1 MSAVWEF
8 RELKFSAGAKR
19 GEIRALLTSMAE
31 VERWEIDRVRI
42 SNDGKRWVRLRRK
55 TYFVQRTA

>member
-8 RELKFSAGAKR
+8 RELKFSAEAKR
-19 GEIRALLTSMAE
+19 GEIRALLTSLAE